1 MVANEAFAIHFAIQ
15 KLAYYL
21 HNSQFVIRTDHI
33 PLKCLLESSM
43 QNKKIQHLA
52 LIMSCYNCTIEYIA
66 GTTITCA
73 DLLSRH
79 PDNVKKTSDDQNC
92 EDVQDQTIQD
102 VNANSY
108 EINVLDST
116 QFEQSHL
123 QAVIYQMMSNL
134 KSVIV

>member
-43 QNKKIQHLA
+43 QNKKIQHWA
-52 LIMSCYNCTIEYIA
+52 LSMSGYNCTIEYIA
-66 GTTITCA
+66 STTNTCA

-79 PDNVKKTSDDQNC
+79 PDSVKKTSDDQNC
-92 EDVQDQTIQD
+92 EDVEDQTVQD
-102 VNANSY
+102 VNANLY

-116 QFEQSHL
+116 QFER
-123 QAVIYQMMSNL
+123 
-134 KSVIV
+134 KSFASCDLPNDE